1 LAKLL
6 LEEPGS
12 AAMRLAVD
20 QSDLVA
26 SAAIAY
32 AELRAL
38 LARAARDGRIGQ
50 ADRPRGRVLVDRIW
64 DGIAEVPVDGSLIR
78 QAGDLADRHG
88 LRGYDAVHLA
98 ALLAL
103 GGADDVRLAC
113 WDDDLAAAARG
124 LGYTVVGAVTQS

>member
-1 LAKLL
+1 L

-12 AAMRLAVD
+12 AEMRHAL
-20 QSDLVA
+20 QESELVA

-38 LARAARDGRIGQ
+38 FARAGRDGRIAPG
-50 ADRPRGRVLVDRIW
+50 DRARTRVVVDQLW
-64 DGIAEVPVDGSLIR
+64 GAVAEVPVDGALIR
-78 QAGDLADRHG
+78 HAGDLADQHG

-103 GGADDVRLAC
+103 GGPDAVRCAC
-113 WDDDLAAAARG
+113 WDDELAGAARS
-124 LGYTVVGAVTQS
+124 LGYTVLGAGG